1 MNAYKLPIGFAVLA
15 FPFIAFILTIPFLI
29 HQYRKY
35 GAIPLLKSACF
46 YSLILYLICAYFLV
60 MLPLPS
66 IEEVSKLT
74 TPTSQ
79 LHLFQFIKDIIAT
92 TNFPI
97 ESFTDVLN
105 ILKSPT
111 VYTVLF
117 NIALTL
123 PFGVYLRY
131 FFQKKWYHTLIYT
144 FLLSLFF
151 ELTQLS
157 GLYGIYPRPYRLF
170 DVDDLLINTLGGLTG
185 HLITPLLTIFLPSR
199 EELEAKSYKKG
210 KKVTLLRRF
219 VSLLIDIFF
228 LIIFSLV
235 MRILLFA
242 TSLDKYYIIL
252 TIILYYIIIPLFTS
266 GKTLGKKI
274 LRLKIESLST
284 KAKWYQII
292 FRNTLLTGIVLYP
305 SAWIN
310 LLNVSA
316 DVSKRLWEVIS
327 ICQIINILYY
337 VLTLSKENHLFL
349 YEVLTQTKNVS
360 TIENDYVPKL
370 PLHKESMSKDN
381 LKEEIIQEQDE
392 NITQIEPENK
402 KVEKTTS
409 KKAQKSNCKNK

>member
-35 GAIPLLKSACF
+35 GAIPLLKSFCF

-92 TNFPI
+92 NNFSI
-97 ESFTDVLN
+97 ESFTDILN

-117 NIALTL
+117 NIALTI

-131 FFQKKWYHTLIYT
+131 FFQKKWYHTLFYT
-144 FLLSLFF
+144 FLLTLFF

-185 HLITPLLTIFLPSR
+185 HIITPLFTIFLPTR

-219 VSLLIDIFF
+219 VSLTIDLFF
-228 LIIFSLV
+228 LLIFSLV

-242 TSLDKYYIIL
+242 TGLDKYYILL
-252 TIILYYIIIPLFTS
+252 TIILYYIVIPIFTS

-274 LRLKIESLST
+274 IRLKIESLSS

-292 FRNTLLTGIVLYP
+292 FRNILLTGIVLYP
-305 SAWIN
+305 IVWVN
-310 LLNVSA
+310 LLNFSA
-316 DVSKRLWEVIS
+316 DVSKRLWEVIL

-337 VLTLSKENHLFL
+337 ILTLTKEKHIFL
-349 YEVLTQTKNVS
+349 YEVLSKTKNVS
-360 TIENDYVPKL
+360 TIENDYVPNL
-370 PLHKESMSKDN
+370 SLYKESLSKEKKKKN
-381 LKEEIIQEQDE
+381 IQEQ
-392 NITQIEPENK
+392 NK
-402 KVEKTTS
+402 NVTPIVTETKKEEVTTA
-409 KKAQKSNCKNK
+409 KKAKNSNCKNE